1 MHLPSRARALAWLLV
16 CALVLAQ
23 ALALMHGISHGL
35 RHAERAAATHPAGA
49 VQSVAVPSGWVDALF
64 SAHSDDSST
73 CKLFDSLS
81 HTAPPSCAVLA
92 VPMGIPPY
100 LLPLLAGEALAR
112 WVALFDAR
120 GPPSFVR

>member
-1 MHLPSRARALAWLLV
+1 MHLPPRARALTWLLA

-35 RHAERAAATHPAGA
+35 RHAERAAAA
-49 VQSVAVPSGWVDALF
+49 PSGWVDALF

-73 CKLFDSLS
+73 CKLFDSLG
-81 HTAPPSCAVLA
+81 HTAPPACAVLA

-112 WVALFDAR
+112 WVALFEAR

>member
-1 MHLPSRARALAWLLV
+1 MHLPARARFLTWLLA

-23 ALALMHGISHGL
+23 ALALMHGVSHGL
-35 RHAERAAATHPAGA
+35 RHGEAGA
-49 VQSVAVPSGWVDALF
+49 SAQRGASTADTQGGWVQALF
-64 SAHSDDSST
+64 AAHDDDSSV
-73 CKLFDSLS
+73 CKLFDSLG